1 MTDLTRQEEREM
13 IEKAKAEGTT
23 TLSGDDAFKL
33 YDTFGFPID
42 LTELIAREQ
51 GVGVDLPAFDEEL
64 AAQKARS
71 RNAAAI
77 DTDDWVELFPLPQSE
92 FTGYDTLVDEVKIAR
107 YRRVTSKGKTTYQL
121 VFDKTPFYGNSGGQ
135 VGDTGVIESANERIE
150 IIATDKE
157 NGLIIHIVNQL
168 PENPEAQF
176 TAKVNAEERQAAAN
190 NHSATHLMH
199 EALREV
205 LGTHVEQKGSLVT
218 PQSLR
223 FDFSHFQKV
232 TPEELRKVERLVNRK
247 IRANYPLVENR
258 EATKEEAEAAGAMM
272 LFGEKY
278 GDKVRM
284 VQFGSSV
291 ELCGG
296 THTSAT
302 GTIGMFK
309 ILSEGA
315 ISAGVRRIEA
325 VTGEKAEEM
334 LYAVE
339 DTMTSLSE
347 SLHNSQVMVAV
358 KKMIESNEAL
368 SKEVEEM
375 RKEQIS
381 QVADRFFSNLQEQ
394 DGMQVVSA
402 VMPRRADFVKD
413 LAYNLR
419 ARAPKLVFVV
429 GVVNDGKPNLT
440 IMLGD
445 EITAQGVNAGAV
457 IREAAKLMQGGGG
470 GQAFFATAGGKN
482 PDGLKA
488 AMDKAVELI
497 AAQVK

>member
-1 MTDLTRQEEREM
+1 M
-13 IEKAKAEGTT
+13 ILRKTVWCV
-23 TLSGDDAFKL
+23 
-33 YDTFGFPID
+33 
-42 LTELIAREQ
+42 LI
-51 GVGVDLPAFDEEL
+51 V
-64 AAQKARS
+64 
-71 RNAAAI
+71 
-77 DTDDWVELFPLPQSE
+77 
-92 FTGYDTLVDEVKIAR
+92 
-107 YRRVTSKGKTTYQL
+107 
-121 VFDKTPFYGNSGGQ
+121 TPFYGNSGGQ
-135 VGDTGVIESANERIE
+135 IGDTGVIESANERVE
-150 IIATDKE
+150 IVATEKE

-168 PENPEAQF
+168 PENPAAQF
-176 TAKVNAEERQAAAN
+176 TAKVNGEERQSAAN

-232 TPEELRKVERLVNRK
+232 TPEELRQVERLVNRK

-284 VQFGSSV
+284 VQFGTSV

-325 VTGEKAEEM
+325 VTGEKAENM

-339 DTMTSLSE
+339 DTMSSLAE

-358 KKMIESNEAL
+358 KKMIESNESL
-368 SKEVEEM
+368 TKEVEEM

-381 QVADRFFSNLQEQ
+381 QVADRFFSGLKEQ
-394 DGMQVVSA
+394 DGMQLVSA

-419 ARAPKLVFVV
+419 GRAPKLVFVV
-429 GVVNDGKPNLT
+429 GGVNEDKPNLT
-440 IMLGD
+440 IMLGE
-445 EITAQGVNAGAV
+445 EIAAQGVNAGAV

-488 AMDKAVELI
+488 AMDKALELI

>member
-1 MTDLTRQEEREM
+1 NLLDGVVART
-13 IEKAKAEGTT
+13 KKEGKE
-23 TLSGDDAFKL
+23 LISGKDAFVL

-51 GVGVDLPAFDEEL
+51 GVGVDLAAFEEEL

-71 RNAAAI
+71 RNAAAV

-92 FTGYDTLVDEVKIAR
+92 FTGYDTLTDEVKIAR

-135 VGDTGVIESANERIE
+135 IGDTGVIESINERVE
-150 IIATDKE
+150 IVATEKE
-157 NGLIIHIVNQL
+157 NGLIIHIVNNL
-168 PENPEAQF
+168 PENPEATF
-176 TAKVNAEERQAAAN
+176 TAKVNGEERQSAAN
-190 NHSATHLMH
+190 NHTATHLMH

-232 TPEELRKVERLVNRK
+232 TAEELREVERLVNRK
-247 IRANYPLVENR
+247 IRANYPLEENR

-284 VQFGSSV
+284 VKFGQSV

-325 VTGEKAEEM
+325 VTGEKAENM

-339 DTMTSLSE
+339 DTMSSLAE
-347 SLHNSQVMVAV
+347 ALHNSQVMTAV
-358 KKMIESNEAL
+358 KKMIESNESL
-368 SKEVEEM
+368 TKEVEEM
-375 RKEQIS
+375 RKEQIQ
-381 QVADRFFSNLQEQ
+381 QVADRFFSNLKEQ
-394 DGMQVVSA
+394 NGMQLVEA

-419 ARAPKLVFVV
+419 SRASKLVFVV

-457 IREAAKLMQGGGG
+457 VREAAKLMQGGGG

-482 PDGLKA
+482 PEGLQA
-488 AMDKAVELI
+488 AINKAVELI
-497 AAQVK
+497 AAQIK